1 MGLQGGG
8 RQVERYGWVT
18 GGREGENEREGEE
31 RREKIERK
39 RECVKLYVC
48 MSLCFL
54 CLFKIRS
61 VTRKRE
67 ITLTG

>member
-39 RECVKLYVC
+39 RE
-48 MSLCFL
+48 
-54 CLFKIRS
+54 
-61 VTRKRE
+61 
-67 ITLTG
+67 